1 MGPADIEIAT
11 QCGLLSKDPL
21 GWIMFAFNWGID
33 PDLSVVKLQEP
44 WRTRYN
50 CEYGPDVWFCQLMDD
65 WGRHM
70 HEQAFD
76 GSHAVQPFL
85 SATASGHGI
94 GKSFGSS
101 LIILFIASTRPHSK
115 GVVTANTSDQL
126 KTKTWGELGKWKKR
140 CITGHWFEYNNGK
153 GNMTLYHKD
162 YPESWRVDAQTCREE
177 NSESFAGLHAASS
190 SPWYLFD
197 EACHDDRTEV
207 LTESGWKLFADV
219 TPNDRVMTKDPVT
232 NAAEYIRPI
241 HLHSSKRVGVMYE
254 YVQRGASFCVTPNH
268 NMHFTKYNR
277 KKGGFYPWRFDEI
290 QNIKTEAYI
299 DRSINWAES
308 EKDKFVIPGFT
319 SKMKQYPDLEVD
331 LNLWC
336 QFLGWYCSEGS
347 LDKHTHVSGMVSY
360 TNVRIAQK
368 NLDQIKDLVERLGFE
383 YSIYKSSTPQLC
395 VKDRRIAE
403 YLGRYGSNC
412 LSKSVPDEVKRC
424 SKKQIGLFI
433 DTYVQGDGYS
443 KTNDRD
449 IIYSSS
455 PKMADDL
462 QILCLMSG
470 AMSSVT
476 KRKLTGLVADF
487 GTHKG
492 VSSCDGYVISR
503 SKKPTYL
510 NLRVNNLA
518 RVNYDGMVYCLELPR
533 SHLLFTRRDGYCM
546 WSGNSAVPDKIWE
559 VGEGGMTDG
568 EPFWFVFGNPTRNT
582 GRFRECFRKFRHR
595 WRCAQ
600 VDSRSVQITNKG
612 KIEEWA
618 KDYGDDSD
626 FFKVR
631 VKGQFPSQAL
641 TQFIPEDIVRQA
653 MGRHLRDDQYSF
665 APKIISVDP
674 AWEGDDALI
683 IAMRQG
689 LAFKILR
696 SIPKNDNDVQ
706 IANLVAQLE
715 DEHRADAVF
724 IDGGYGT
731 GIVSVGRTLG
741 RQWQLV
747 WFSEK
752 AINPGYV
759 NKRAEMWGLV
769 KDWLRSGGA
778 MPHDEE
784 LAQDLMGPETVPR
797 LDGKIQLESKKD
809 MKNRGLPSPNKADA
823 LAITFA
829 YPVYAKKL
837 DRPGTVT
844 HQKTR
849 GEYNPY

>member
-21 GWIMFAFNWGID
+21 GWIMFAFNWGVD

-44 WRTRYN
+44 WRSRYN
-50 CEYGPDVWFCQLMDD
+50 CEYGPDAWFCQLMDD

-70 HEQAFD
+70 HEQGFD
-76 GSHAVQPFL
+76 GTHAVQPFL

-197 EACHDDRTEV
+197 EA
-207 LTESGWKLFADV
+207 
-219 TPNDRVMTKDPVT
+219 
-232 NAAEYIRPI
+232 
-241 HLHSSKRVGVMYE
+241 
-254 YVQRGASFCVTPNH
+254 
-268 NMHFTKYNR
+268 
-277 KKGGFYPWRFDEI
+277 
-290 QNIKTEAYI
+290 
-299 DRSINWAES
+299 
-308 EKDKFVIPGFT
+308 
-319 SKMKQYPDLEVD
+319 
-331 LNLWC
+331 
-336 QFLGWYCSEGS
+336 
-347 LDKHTHVSGMVSY
+347 
-360 TNVRIAQK
+360 
-368 NLDQIKDLVERLGFE
+368 
-383 YSIYKSSTPQLC
+383 
-395 VKDRRIAE
+395 
-403 YLGRYGSNC
+403 
-412 LSKSVPDEVKRC
+412 
-424 SKKQIGLFI
+424 
-433 DTYVQGDGYS
+433 
-443 KTNDRD
+443 
-449 IIYSSS
+449 
-455 PKMADDL
+455 
-462 QILCLMSG
+462 
-470 AMSSVT
+470 
-476 KRKLTGLVADF
+476 
-487 GTHKG
+487 
-492 VSSCDGYVISR
+492 
-503 SKKPTYL
+503 
-510 NLRVNNLA
+510 
-518 RVNYDGMVYCLELPR
+518 
-533 SHLLFTRRDGYCM
+533 
-546 WSGNSAVPDKIWE
+546 SAVPDKIWE

-600 VDSRSVQITNKG
+600 VDSRSVQITNKW

-844 HQKTR
+844 HQQTR